1 MYDFVSGCSCEEQ
14 LRKTADQL
22 ASQSAEKVIYQT
34 SLMSALLHGV
44 YDGTTTVAR
53 LLEKGDFGLG
63 TFNQLD
69 GELVAFDRQVWQLR
83 ADGSARPAHPDQQ
96 SPFAVMTFFTP
107 EHQHHF
113 RCFSKKSTN
122 SRDSVTRAATIE
134 ARLFSRR

>member
-69 GELVAFDRQVWQLR
+69 GELVAFDR
-83 ADGSARPAHPDQQ
+83 
-96 SPFAVMTFFTP
+96 
-107 EHQHHF
+107 
-113 RCFSKKSTN
+113 
-122 SRDSVTRAATIE
+122 
-134 ARLFSRR
+134 